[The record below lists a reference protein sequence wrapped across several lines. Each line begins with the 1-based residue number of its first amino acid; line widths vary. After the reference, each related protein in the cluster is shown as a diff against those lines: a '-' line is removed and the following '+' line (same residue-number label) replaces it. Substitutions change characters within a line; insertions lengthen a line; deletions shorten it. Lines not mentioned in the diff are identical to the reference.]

1 VTYSRQLLRVL
12 TRKELIVSVEAQL
25 GLQVK
30 ENALLACAE
39 QDWDAVGRPVPVP
52 FGCWGSCVA
61 SGLAEG
67 S

>member
-1 VTYSRQLLRVL
+1 MTYSRQLLRVF

-39 QDWDAVGRPVPVP
+39 QDWTPWADRSRAFRLLGELCR
-52 FGCWGSCVA
+52 FGIG
-61 SGLAEG
+61 
-67 S
+67 